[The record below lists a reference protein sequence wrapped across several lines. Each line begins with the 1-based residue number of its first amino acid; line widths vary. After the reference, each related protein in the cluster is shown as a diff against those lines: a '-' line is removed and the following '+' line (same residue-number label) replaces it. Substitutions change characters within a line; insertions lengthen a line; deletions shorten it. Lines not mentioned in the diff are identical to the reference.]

1 MQKVTKVGRKPKDRF
16 FLLKRIIGL
25 MAQLAPWRQYQLE
38 IGVYLLKKGTRF
50 KVGQIIDE
58 KKINENTY
66 QVKVITGLFYDFNQ
80 NKVNHTV
87 EKRIMKV

>member
-1 MQKVTKVGRKPKDRF
+1 MQKATKVGKRSKDHF
-16 FLLKRIIGL
+16 FLFKRIIGL

-38 IGVYLLKKGTRF
+38 IGVYLLKKGTKF

-66 QVKVITGLFYDFNQ
+66 QVKFITGLFYDFRE

-87 EKRIMKV
+87 EKRVVKI